1 MPYLLHH
8 DAHFSLALG
17 ETRVGPGANADV
29 RIPEGD
35 QPGDE
40 EDATVVVIAIGDDG
54 AASLRAE
61 HGDAGVFVN
70 GLPVGREPAPLLHG
84 DRVAID
90 GCELR
95 FADEERSG
103 DTDEYP
109 VPTDVRVATPSA
121 AIGEARSR
129 GRIVSLTD
137 GREYA
142 VPVSGLLIGRDASCD
157 VVVVAPEVSRRHA
170 RIAPTG
176 HGYEV
181 LDSSANGV
189 LVNGARVQGHVAL
202 AKGDRLRIGTDEFR
216 FYAEAEPPAPPRSL
230 EQVPS
235 LQSTAAIPAMKRPF
249 PPVDGAD
256 LAQSRASGSPAAS
269 GRREA
274 PGGAVGAGAV
284 AGANAT
290 AGGAPGGG
298 ARRSR
303 APLATLEILN
313 EGANKGTR
321 FELIAPLSHVGR
333 GDHNDVVVLDESVS
347 ESHAKIQRRDD
358 AWYIVDMDSTNG
370 TYVAGSRIV
379 GEARVVS
386 GTDVRFGG
394 IKMAFRILGGG
405 QRGTGETR
413 VIVGVRGPD
422 PKRAEQRLKEL
433 ARGVDAPEAP
443 AERSGAPVLIWL
455 ALAAL
460 VAFFIYLVL
469 QGR

>member
-8 DAHFSLALG
+8 DAHFALAFG

-29 RIPEGD
+29 RIPEGV

-40 EDATVVVIAIGDDG
+40 EGATLVVIAIGNDG

-61 HGDAGVFVN
+61 QGDAGVFVN

-103 DTDEYP
+103 DTGEHP
-109 VPTDVRVATPSA
+109 VPGDGRIATPSA
-121 AIGEARSR
+121 GVDQARSR

-142 VPVSGLLIGRDASCD
+142 VPATGLSIGRDAACD
-157 VVVVAPEVSRRHA
+157 VVVVAADVSRRHA
-170 RIAPTG
+170 RIALTG

-189 LVNGARVQGHVAL
+189 LLNGLRVQGHVSL
-202 AKGDRLRIGTDEFR
+202 AKGDMLRIGTDEFR
-216 FYAEAEPPAPPRSL
+216 FYADVEAPAPPQSL
-230 EQVPS
+230 QQVPS
-235 LQSTAAIPAMKRPF
+235 LQATSAIPAMKRPF
-249 PPVDGAD
+249 PPPDAP
-256 LAQSRASGSPAAS
+256 LAHAAESGMSTASGPRHAPGPS
-269 GRREA
+269 GRRD
-274 PGGAVGAGAV
+274 
-284 AGANAT
+284 
-290 AGGAPGGG
+290 
-298 ARRSR
+298 R

-313 EGANKGTR
+313 EGASKGTR
-321 FELIAPLSHVGR
+321 FELVAPLSHIGR

-347 ESHAKIQRRDD
+347 ESHAKIQRRED

-370 TYVAGSRIV
+370 TYVAGSRIL
-379 GEARVVS
+379 GESRVSS
-386 GTDVRFGG
+386 GMDLRFGG
-394 IKMAFRILGGG
+394 VKMAFRILGGG

-433 ARGVDAPEAP
+433 ARGVDAREAP
-443 AERSGAPVLIWL
+443 AERSGAPAWIWL

-469 QGR
+469 QGS